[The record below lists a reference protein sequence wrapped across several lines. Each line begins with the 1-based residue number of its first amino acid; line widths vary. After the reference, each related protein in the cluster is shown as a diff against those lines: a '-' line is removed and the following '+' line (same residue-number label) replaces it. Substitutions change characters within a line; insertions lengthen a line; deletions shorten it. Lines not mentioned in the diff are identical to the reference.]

1 MTRSPDSRR
10 QMRVP
15 GEGTRLALRGKGS
28 KVPDPKRVGMGV
40 RCLDL
45 PDADRQ
51 LDASTAF
58 LEES

>member
-1 MTRSPDSRR
+1 
-10 QMRVP
+10 MRVP
-15 GEGTRLALRGKGS
+15 GEGTRLAFRGRGS